1 MKVILW
7 TLSLAVVTLASL
19 SVLVDTDNDASA
31 TNAQLTY
38 GGGKVSHNL

>member
-19 SVLVDTDNDASA
+19 SALVDTDNDVSA
-31 TNAQLTY
+31 DATQLTY
-38 GGGKVSHNL
+38 SGGNVSHNL